1 MNAAFTPP
9 APPLP
14 SFNVDLTQSSVSGL
28 SSGAFMTVQLHLAH
42 SASFVGAGV
51 VAGGPFRCAE
61 TFRAAAAVAEDANT
75 LNALYMCMSPLIP
88 QTAPDPAKL
97 ARMAADNAE
106 QGLIDPLSHLA
117 NDRLYIFTGSADSVV
132 NSSVVATTREFY
144 HILGVRP
151 DNIVFDNSVP
161 AGHSL
166 ITDNPEDN
174 PLDANRP
181 PYINNGGFMQS
192 QRILEHIY
200 GPLKPPC
207 PRLSGRIIRFDQ
219 TEFFDGEARASM
231 SPYGYAYVP
240 RAVEEGKRQGKVHI
254 ALHGCKQGYAYVN
267 FVNGQADLENSVPYG
282 NRYFT
287 TTGYNEIADANDI
300 IVLYPQAQGRDDGH
314 TQNPDGCWDWWGY
327 TSQSAKKPDYYSKNA
342 IQIQAIYR
350 MLQRLGGQ

>member
-1 MNAAFTPP
+1 MKKAVRFI
-9 APPLP
+9 
-14 SFNVDLTQSSVSGL
+14 DY
-28 SSGAFMTVQLHLAH
+28 GAKFIGT
-42 SASFVGAGV
+42 
-51 VAGGPFRCAE
+51 
-61 TFRAAAAVAEDANT
+61 N
-75 LNALYMCMSPLIP
+75 
-88 QTAPDPAKL
+88 PD
-97 ARMAADNAE
+97 M
-106 QGLIDPLSHLA
+106 IDPVEGGLEPAAGTFLA
-117 NDRLYIFTGSADSVV
+117 AISAATGKKPYIVGKP
-132 NSSVVATTREFY
+132 NSLMMMLAARK
-144 HILGVRP
+144 LGVHP
-151 DNIVFDNSVP
+151 DNILFDNSVP

-200 GPLKPPC
+200 GPLKPPS